1 MNTVVKLIILLALN
15 SARCYSLMF
24 ATLKCKKSD
33 FAKLTN
39 NNSLLKI
46 ALASAT
52 IVLNGK
58 NILGVSVHFAAD
70 VPM

>member
-1 MNTVVKLIILLALN
+1 
-15 SARCYSLMF
+15 MF